1 MIRAAAF
8 FDLDGT
14 LLAVNSGRLWLSH
27 ERAHR
32 RLTAQDAAKGL
43 AYLVAYKLGLVDVRM
58 ALGLAA
64 AALRGRPERE
74 FEESV
79 HRWYEEHVRP
89 LRAPLADRAI
99 ERHRAAGHR
108 LVLLTTSTVY
118 QAAIAARDFGLDD
131 HLGTRFAVADG
142 RFTGALVH
150 PVPFGR
156 GKVELAEEYAA
167 REGISLEHSYF
178 YSDSITDL
186 PMLERVGHPRIV
198 NPDPRLALVAKLRS
212 FPVLDWGRPEVPYDR
227 TLVQKVTSLFR

>member
-14 LLAVNSGRLWLSH
+14 LIAVNSGRLWLSH
-27 ERAHR
+27 ERSHR
-32 RLTAQDAAKGL
+32 RLSVQDAAKGL
-43 AYLVAYKLGLVDVRM
+43 AYLAAYKLGVVDVRM
-58 ALGLAA
+58 ALELAA
-64 AALRGRPERE
+64 ASLRDRLEHEFDEGVRE
-74 FEESV
+74 
-79 HRWYEEHVRP
+79 WYARVVSP
-89 LRAPLADRAI
+89 LRAPLAAHAI

-108 LVLLTTSTVY
+108 LVLITTSTSY
-118 QAAIAARDFGLDD
+118 QAAVAASDFGLDD
-131 HLGTRFAVADG
+131 HVGTRFAVEAG

-156 GKVELAEEYAA
+156 GKVTLAEEYAE

-198 NPDPRLALVAKLRS
+198 NPDPRLAWVARARS
-212 FPVLDWGRPEVPYDR
+212 IPVLDWGQPEGPYDR
-227 TLVQKVTSLFR
+227 TLAQKITSLFR

>member
-14 LLAVNSGRLWLSH
+14 LIAVNSGRLWLSR
-27 ERAHR
+27 ERAER
-32 RLTAQDAAKGL
+32 RLSARDAAKGL
-43 AYLVAYKLGLVDVRM
+43 AYLAAYKLGVVDVRM

-64 AALRGRPERE
+64 SALRDQLEDEFDEGVRE
-74 FEESV
+74 
-79 HRWYEEHVRP
+79 WYTRVVSP
-89 LRAPLADRAI
+89 LRAPLAAHAI

-108 LVLLTTSTVY
+108 LVLLTTSTSY
-118 QAAIAARDFGLDD
+118 QAAIAAADFGLDD
-131 HLGTRFAVADG
+131 HVGTRFEVEAG

-156 GKVELAEEYAA
+156 GKVDLAEAYAE

-198 NPDPRLALVAKLRS
+198 NPDPRLAIVARQRS
-212 FPVLDWGRPEVPYDR
+212 IPVLDWGQPAGPYDR
-227 TLVQKVTSLFR
+227 TIAQKIAALFR